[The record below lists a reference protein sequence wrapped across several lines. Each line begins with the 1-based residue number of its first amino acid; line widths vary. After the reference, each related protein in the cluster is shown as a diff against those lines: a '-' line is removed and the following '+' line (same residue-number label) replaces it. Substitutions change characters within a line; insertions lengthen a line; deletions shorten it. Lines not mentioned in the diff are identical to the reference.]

1 MTIQNNIHSDE
12 GSGVLDSDVICNSG
26 TFCNKRICPCHN
38 VLCADEICQSGQGC
52 EYRDCLDDCECKC
65 CG

>member
-1 MTIQNNIHSDE
+1 MAIQDNVLSGE
-12 GSGVLDSDVICNSG
+12 GSDVICKCE
-26 TFCNKRICPCHN
+26 TFCNKRICPCYN
-38 VLCADEICQSGQGC
+38 VLCDDEICQSGQGC